1 MRGDPVDQVL
11 PGEIFINNFQ
21 ITIPLAEKS
30 ASAWKKAIKLTYQTV
45 IIGSQKTTTNINM
58 KVKSLIF
65 TKAIKQT
72 PREQRALEPVMLST
86 GTILTNLQHSHWK

>member
-21 ITIPLAEKS
+21 ITIMLNEKS
-30 ASAWKKAIKLTYQTV
+30 ASAWKKAIKLNYKTV

-58 KVKSLIF
+58 KV
-65 TKAIKQT
+65 
-72 PREQRALEPVMLST
+72 R
-86 GTILTNLQHSHWK
+86 NL